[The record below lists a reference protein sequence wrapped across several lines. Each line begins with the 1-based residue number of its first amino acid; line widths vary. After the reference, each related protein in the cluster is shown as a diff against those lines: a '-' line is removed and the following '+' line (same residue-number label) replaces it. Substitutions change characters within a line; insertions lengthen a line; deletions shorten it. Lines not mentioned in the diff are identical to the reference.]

1 MVLRYLFLG
10 LCIMQILPLF
20 LIFGRVVIN
29 NNAAK
34 IQTSV
39 IYSKFFSN
47 KNSTFCIM
55 SDKKDISSRFIEVL
69 NELLKRGFLP
79 DKKAFASSVGCS
91 TSMIT
96 EISKGRSNVGV
107 SVLQKTVLN
116 FGVSATW
123 LLVGTG
129 EMFSSEE
136 KQKGK
141 TAYYS
146 PAVSGLH
153 ENVTEYTNPE
163 NNTLLSERV
172 SHLKKEN
179 EMLTQ
184 IIEEKERLINVLLN
198 QTK

>member
-1 MVLRYLFLG
+1 MGKEQINSRVIAAVGVVLDTHKELTRTAIAKMLG
-10 LCIMQILPLF
+10 IKP
-20 LIFGRVVIN
+20 
-29 NNAAK
+29 
-34 IQTSV
+34 
-39 IYSKFFSN
+39 
-47 KNSTFCIM
+47 ST
-55 SDKKDISSRFIEVL
+55 
-69 NELLKRGFLP
+69 
-79 DKKAFASSVGCS
+79 
-91 TSMIT
+91 IT
-96 EISKGRSNVGV
+96 EILKGRMNASLDLMELLA
-107 SVLQKTVLN
+107 SN
-116 FGVSATW
+116 FGVSSTW

-129 EMFSSEE
+129 EMFVSED

-146 PAVSGLH
+146 AVSGVH

-179 EMLTQ
+179 EMLTR

>member
-10 LCIMQILPLF
+10 LCIPQILPFF

-34 IQTSV
+34 IQLSV
-39 IYSKFFSN
+39 ISSKFFSN
-47 KNSTFCIM
+47 KNSSFCIM
-55 SDKKDISSRFIEVL
+55 SNKKDISSRFIEVL
-69 NELLKRGFLP
+69 NELLKRGCLP
-79 DKKAFASSVGCS
+79 DKKAFALSVGCS

-107 SVLQKTVLN
+107 SVLQNTVLN
-116 FGVSATW
+116 FGVSANW

-146 PAVSGLH
+146 PVSGVN

-163 NNTLLSERV
+163 NPTLLSERV
-172 SHLKKEN
+172 AHLKKEN
-179 EMLTQ
+179 EMLQT
-184 IIEEKERLINVLLN
+184 IIEEKERLISVLMT